1 MCSEICAYSLAKKKT
16 GMNAIMAI
24 NKTRFSTA
32 KGRMRKISTLM
43 SGDSV
48 RSSTRTKTPMITR
61 PAMMQ
66 IHVHGLLHPQGTDCC
81 RPKMLSPIPAAMR
94 TAPR

>member
-1 MCSEICAYSLAKKKT
+1 
-16 GMNAIMAI
+16 MA
-24 NKTRFSTA
+24 
-32 KGRMRKISTLM
+32 TLM

-48 RSSTRTKTPMITR
+48 RSSTRTKTPMMSS

-66 IHVHGLLHPQGTDCC
+66 IHVHGLLQPHGTDCC